1 MIAAKQLMNIILNS
15 VYSAVFKFTGSITN
29 SIIISVKEQKRVMIM
44 NNTILTDE
52 EKEIFKKLVRPEI
65 VVNIS
70 RYYLLNSERIVIR
83 YKDKSFMD
91 IPAIQVGLHHCE
103 GMEKNRKYTLKELG
117 L

>member
-1 MIAAKQLMNIILNS
+1 MDEYIKQPLYKMVI
-15 VYSAVFKFTGSITN
+15 VMN
-29 SIIISVKEQKRVMIM
+29 SI
-44 NNTILTDE
+44 ILTDE
-52 EKEIFKKLVRPEI
+52 EKEILKKLVRPEI
-65 VVNIS
+65 VANIS

>member
-1 MIAAKQLMNIILNS
+1 M
-15 VYSAVFKFTGSITN
+15 
-29 SIIISVKEQKRVMIM
+29 M

-52 EKEIFKKLVRPEI
+52 EKEILKKLIHPKMVA
-65 VVNIS
+65 NIS
-70 RYYLLNSERIVIR
+70 RYYLLDSERIVIR

-91 IPAIQVGLHHCE
+91 MPATQIGLHRCE

>member
-1 MIAAKQLMNIILNS
+1 MNS
-15 VYSAVFKFTGSITN
+15 
-29 SIIISVKEQKRVMIM
+29 
-44 NNTILTDE
+44 TILTNK
-52 EKEIFKKLVRPEI
+52 EKEIFKKLVHPET

-91 IPAIQVGLHHCE
+91 IPAVQVGLHQCK
-103 GMEKNRKYTLKELG
+103 GMEINRKYTIKELG

>member
-1 MIAAKQLMNIILNS
+1 
-15 VYSAVFKFTGSITN
+15 
-29 SIIISVKEQKRVMIM
+29 MIM
-44 NNTILTDE
+44 NNAILTDE

-83 YKDKSFMD
+83 YKDKSYMD
-91 IPAIQVGLHHCE
+91 IPAIQVGLHQCK

>member
-1 MIAAKQLMNIILNS
+1 MM
-15 VYSAVFKFTGSITN
+15 
-29 SIIISVKEQKRVMIM
+29 M

-52 EKEIFKKLVRPEI
+52 EKEILKKLICPEK

-70 RYYLLNSERIVIR
+70 RYYLLDSERIVIR
-83 YKDKSFMD
+83 YKDRSFMD
-91 IPAIQVGLHHCE
+91 IPAIQVGLHQCK